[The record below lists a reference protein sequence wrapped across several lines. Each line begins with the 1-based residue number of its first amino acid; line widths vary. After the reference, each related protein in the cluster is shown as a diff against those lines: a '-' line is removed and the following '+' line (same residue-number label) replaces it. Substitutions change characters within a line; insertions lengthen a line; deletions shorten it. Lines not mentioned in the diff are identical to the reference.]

1 MAVHSYAPVGQ
12 TPILKVKLTRDHLS
26 AIGAMTPEG
35 KILMQTQ
42 DHSYKGPDVVRFLQ
56 LLLREIPG
64 KLLVIWDGSPIHRSQ
79 PIKDFLANG
88 GAKRIHLERLPAYA
102 PELNPQEG
110 VWNLLKRVELKN
122 VCCLDVPHVQRELRR
137 AKERLRH
144 RKSVLRQCFAHA
156 GYAL

>member
-1 MAVHSYAPVGQ
+1 
-12 TPILKVKLTRDHLS
+12 
-26 AIGAMTPEG
+26 
-35 KILMQTQ
+35 MQTQ

-56 LLLREIPG
+56 LLTREIPG
-64 KLLVIWDGSPIHRSQ
+64 KLLVIWDGAPIHRCQ
-79 PIKDFLANG
+79 AVKDFLSSG

-122 VCCLDVPHVQRELRR
+122 VCCLEVQQVEMQLRR

-144 RKSVLRQCFAHA
+144 RKSVLCQCFALA
-156 GYAL
+156 GCFL